1 MHFKFATIACAAAA
15 LSLGSQA
22 ATVLPAAVVPDATFN
37 WSTGADGSY
46 LTSDDFNNQWGQ
58 IGLTRGGSAE
68 VTADYPHIGNGSLKL
83 AANGGVNAK
92 AGVAYYPNSREGFGP
107 LSSITEASFDYMR
120 AEGADTDSTPIM
132 RIFVFEPGTDTHVE
146 TLLWTPALNGLT
158 VTTGAWA
165 SANVSNGV
173 VSAMRNQL
181 PYEGPFSG
189 LATDDRYKDLVVRAV
204 EIGFGSGGWSGA
216 FVGAADNVVF
226 SGSAASL
233 ESNFEA
239 LPQQFPVTIEVG
251 ANGTTTPATGVQ
263 TVNEGET
270 LTIQVIPDAGYEV
283 DTVSGC
289 GGTLSGTAFT
299 TAPITA
305 ECSVNASFKAITA
318 PPATAATPVP
328 TLSQW
333 GVAAMALLITG
344 FAALR
349 VARRD

>member
-1 MHFKFATIACAAAA
+1 MRFKFGTIACAAVA

-22 ATVLPAAVVPDATFN
+22 ATVLPDAVVPDATFN

-68 VTADYPHIGNGSLKL
+68 VTADYPHLGNGSLKL

-92 AGVAYYPNSREGFGP
+92 AGVAYYPDSREGFGP

-120 AEGADTDSTPIM
+120 AEGEDTDSTPIM

-146 TLLWTPALNGLT
+146 TLLWTPALNGIT

-181 PYEGPFSG
+181 PYEGSFSG

-204 EIGFGSGGWSGA
+204 EIGFGSGGWSAA

-226 SGSAASL
+226 RGAAASL

-251 ANGTTTPATGVQ
+251 ANGTTIPKTGMQ

-270 LTIQVIPDAGYEV
+270 LTIQLIPDAGYQVEA
-283 DTVSGC
+283 VSGC
-289 GGTLSGTAFT
+289 GGTLSGMTFT
-299 TAPITA
+299 TASITA
-305 ECSVNASFKAITA
+305 GCSVNASFKVITT
-318 PPATAATPVP
+318 PPATSATPVP

-333 GVAAMALLITG
+333 GVAAMGLLIAG

-349 VARRD
+349 VTRRG